1 MQPTGEQIEQLQ
13 RALLDAYSFDGL
25 RTMMRIGL
33 DTELEHIVPLLDRNL
48 TQIVYATIRWAA
60 AQEGG
65 FARLAQTALAT
76 NPGNPPLQAFVAQY
90 GACTF
95 DVLPLPGG
103 GTQNGEEEAAA
114 GSISL
119 PISLPF
125 EHVTIP
131 AGPFLMGSP
140 AGAGVPLYEIPQF
153 ELVLPAYRIGKY
165 PVTNAE
171 YAVFVRAT
179 QRLVGP
185 ELGWDGQSVPPGKRG
200 QPVSGVTWYEAMAY
214 CQWLSEQAGCRCSL
228 PTEAQ
233 WEKAARGSDGRLYPW
248 GNTWEAGR
256 SNHGSSAMTDA
267 AAYPPQSPYGC
278 CDMVGNVR
286 QWVASPWGER
296 LQAPDE
302 AYRYPWHADAAPADA
317 SDIVRRVWRGG
328 SYADPQAQLRC
339 AFRGALFPR
348 RAGAPHLRMGLRV
361 VAEP

>member
-25 RTMMRIGL
+25 RTMVRIGL

-48 TQIVYATIRWAA
+48 TQIVYATVRWAA

-65 FARLAQTALAT
+65 FARLAQTALAA

-90 GACTF
+90 GARSF
-95 DVLPLPGG
+95 DVLPLPPAG
-103 GTQNGEEEAAA
+103 GTQNGEEKAAA
-114 GSISL
+114 VS
-119 PISLPF
+119 ISLPF

-140 AGAGVPLYEIPQF
+140 AGAGVPLYETPQF

-171 YAVFVRAT
+171 YAAFVRAT

-185 ELGWDGQSVPPGKRG
+185 ELGWDGQTVPRGKRG

-248 GNTWEAGR
+248 GNSWEAGR
-256 SNHGSSAMTDA
+256 SNHGSSAMADV
-267 AAYPPQSPYGC
+267 AAYPAQSPYGC

-286 QWVASPWGER
+286 QWTASLWGER

-302 AYRYPWHADAAPADA
+302 AYRYPWRADAAPADA

-339 AFRGALFPR
+339 AFRGALFPT
-348 RAGAPHLRMGLRV
+348 RAGGPHLRMGLRV
-361 VAEP
+361 VAEA